1 MSINENKL
9 KVRMIK
15 TPEDEEETIFIVL
28 DRFLPFT
35 FETYSY
41 LLGCKLYNSTQVIE
55 RSRRDG
61 EKIDSD
67 LMLRGN
73 GYDPVSRNLTD
84 VFELPTIRE
93 YTRFMNLLKKNGY
106 FWNKRKDTIT
116 KDGRLIA

>member
-1 MSINENKL
+1 MPTNENKL

-15 TPEDEEETIFIVL
+15 TPKYEEETIFIVL

-35 FETYSY
+35 FETSSY

-73 GYDPVSRNLTD
+73 GYDPVHRDEED
-84 VFELPTIRE
+84 VYELPTIRE
-93 YTRFMNLLKKNGY
+93 YTRFMELLKKNGY

>member
-1 MSINENKL
+1 M
-9 KVRMIK
+9 VK
-15 TPEDEEETIFIVL
+15 TPEYEEETIFIVL

-35 FETYSY
+35 FETSSY
-41 LLGCKLYNSTQVIE
+41 LLGCKLYNNTPGFG
-55 RSRRDG
+55 RSMRDG

-73 GYDPVSRNLTD
+73 GYDLVSRNPTD

-106 FWNKRKDTIT
+106 FWNKRKDIIT
-116 KDGRLIA
+116 KDGRLIT

>member
-1 MSINENKL
+1 MPTNENKL

-15 TPEDEEETIFIVL
+15 TPKYEEETTFIVI
-28 DRFLPFT
+28 DRFLPFN

-41 LLGCKLYNSTQVIE
+41 LLGCRLYNSTLGIG
-55 RSRRDG
+55 RSMRDG

-67 LMLRGN
+67 LILRGN
-73 GYDPVSRNLTD
+73 GYDPVHRDEED
-84 VFELPTIRE
+84 VYELPTIRE
-93 YTRFMNLLKKNGY
+93 YTRFMELLKKNGY

>member
-1 MSINENKL
+1 MPTNENKL

-15 TPEDEEETIFIVL
+15 TPKYEEETIFIVL

-35 FETYSY
+35 FETSSY
-41 LLGCKLYNSTQVIE
+41 LLGCKLYNTIPRIE
-55 RSRRDG
+55 GVMRAG

-93 YTRFMNLLKKNGY
+93 YTRFTNLLKKNGY
-106 FWNKRKDTIT
+106 FWNRKKGTLT
-116 KDGRLIA
+116 KNGRLVG